1 MKSQLAEN
9 GKESSIVL
17 CGQAGQGIQTVERIL
32 VRLLKLSG
40 YNVFA
45 TKEYMSRVRGGSNST
60 EIRVA
65 SKRISAYVD
74 RMDILIPFHQGALA
88 HVEKRISSQ
97 TLVLGDE
104 EILSKDSCAE
114 GCKSFPIPLSRLA
127 SKIGSKLYV
136 NIIAAGVVSGIF
148 QVDQEKLAEFIK
160 DYFSKKGEDIVQ
172 KNIEAVQKGWEIG
185 KGLLDSENKD
195 MKSWKKKSV
204 REDILVNGAEAVGL
218 GALAGGCSFL
228 SSYPMSPSTG
238 VMVFLSQHMN
248 GFDIIVEQAEDEISA
263 INMALGAS
271 YGGARAMVT
280 TSGGGFALMTEG
292 VSLSGMLELPVV
304 IHLAQRPGPAT
315 GLPTRTEQADLELAL
330 YSGHGEFPRII
341 FAPGTLEDA
350 FSLTHKAFNLADKFQ
365 IPVFV
370 LTDQYFMDSY
380 SNVPVFDTQ
389 DMAVEKHVIKSK
401 KEYRRYALTEDGI
414 SPRGIPGYGEG
425 LVGVDSDE
433 HDQEAHITEDLE
445 LREKMVEKR
454 LKKLEKIKKEI
465 LAPELIG
472 NRDYRTLIVGWGST
486 FGVIREALEK
496 LGRKGISFLHF
507 KQVYP
512 LHKGTRRYLEK
523 AENVMIVENNATS
536 QFGKLIRLYTGIDI
550 ETRILKYK
558 GLPFS
563 VEELADRIQK
573 NIQSGART

>member
-1 MKSQLAEN
+1 MKSPLAEN
-9 GKESSIVL
+9 RKESSIVL

-74 RMDILIPFHQGALA
+74 RMDILIPFHQGALG

-104 EILSKDSCAE
+104 EILSKDSCVN
-114 GCKSFPIPLSRLA
+114 GCKSLPIPLSRLA
-127 SKIGSKLYV
+127 SEIGGKLYV

-148 QVDQEKLAEFIK
+148 QVEQERLTEFIK

-341 FAPGTLEDA
+341 FAPGKLEDA
-350 FSLTHKAFNLADKFQ
+350 FSLTQKAFNLADRFQ

-380 SNVPVFDTQ
+380 SNVPVFDSQGMT
-389 DMAVEKHVIKSK
+389 VEKHVIKSK

-454 LKKLEKIKKEI
+454 LKKLESIEKEI
-465 LAPELIG
+465 LPPELIG

-486 FGVIREALEK
+486 LGVINEALEK
-496 LGRKGISFLHF
+496 LSRKDISLLHF

-512 LHKGTRRYLEK
+512 LHPGTRQYLEK

-536 QFGKLIRLYTGIDI
+536 QFSKLIKLHTGVDV
-550 ETRILKYK
+550 ETQILKYT

-563 VEELADRIQK
+563 VEELAEKIQK